1 MNNFHYSLKGTAGVF
16 AFLLLITCLFPVT
29 VFAQSSGVSLTAQ
42 QERNTFIINQAGIQT
57 ADRQAIVNRF
67 SQAEID
73 FLGRLAPGLF
83 HAFDVASL
91 EVILAAERRELDN
104 PSFAQQQIIEE
115 YHAFRAAQMANR
127 AQHPGLLEFN
137 PDLDEAFDLPS
148 FTVVSVPNGGGPV
161 AFEVEGGVTSSGS
174 VVGFTFTGT
183 VEGVSGNSTWASD
196 LSMIIESPEG
206 ESFQVGG
213 FGGDSSWQFQGAGST
228 ANGTYTSTHVGAD
241 VFGEEGTSDSGTW
254 TITFSHGW
262 NSAAAAAMDWSDV
275 SVVLHKEGVAGP
287 ENFVFEIP
295 EVQFA
300 GGEFDLLEEAL
311 TGELFGLNP
320 DFFPIEMIG
329 GSWTNDFALLF
340 IDGDFETGD
349 RILQVGGFTNLGA
362 ATRINWFGGA
372 NATDPI
378 TEPIELATPLVL
390 DGLSVYYGHG
400 WNSANAAGT
409 WGGTIEFVLEV
420 DEPEPVPGEIIW
432 QQAQF
437 GTNGIVSGFFA
448 GTGPEGSG
456 AYSADDFSFDAE
468 AEITVLQVEG
478 FYGAGGSPGVIT
490 STGWYIFPDADGVPA
505 GNPETSPEA
514 AVWTYTAAAGD
525 PALTITSNGVI
536 TLNVF
541 ETGVEST
548 LPPGKYWLSFF
559 TSQEGPV
566 SGARWNWRTGEPVQ
580 LDQAKLIAPGPAF
593 NNNPPVWTDIAQ
605 IVNNAAFSGLAF
617 SITGILGEPV
627 DPVDPI
633 EGELIINGTFD
644 NGLDNWTPYVADFAG
659 VNADF
664 DVVDGEAAITNMV
677 GPTTEV
683 WFVQLNQI
691 FTPEQVAELEIGQAY
706 KATFDAR
713 SNVDGRQLRFYFGE
727 EGGGFAAVNITD
739 FNLSTSMETYEVF
752 FELTN
757 IYPVMKL
764 GFEMGLSNADVFIDN
779 VSLMEA
785 DEIPS
790 TDPVAG
796 VNPDSIEF
804 DIPLGESA
812 SAMLEILNLA
822 DMGADDLEFSVVVE
836 NAAARNYS
844 SGIRTNFATVQGA
857 DRASGAVTPAGAV
870 DAIVAHNADLMA
882 IDEFSEGFA
891 DITTLPADGWS
902 LQNLSEPLGSSSWFQ
917 GNPNVF
923 PAFSGEPSHYI
934 AANFASTAGGTG
946 IINNW
951 LMTPEVTLQNGTE
964 LRFYTRSTGSQW
976 ADRLEVRLST
986 EGAST
991 DAANFSTLMLS
1002 INPDLIAGPDFYP
1015 DEWTEFVVVVEG
1027 LDAATTGRFGLR
1039 YFVTN
1044 AGPSGD
1050 NSDFIGIDEVRVVQ
1064 PENGGGDDPEPL
1076 VVDPTSGSVSAGGSA
1091 MVNVTANTQGLL
1103 VGSYAYNLLITTNDP
1118 NNGLITV
1125 PVTVDVNDDSFAQV
1139 QVIHNAADPAL
1150 ALVDLYLNGDLL
1162 FPNVPFRAATPYLTV
1177 PANTE
1182 ITLEVMA
1189 PGGTEALLSL
1199 TVTPEADAAYAV
1211 IAQGV
1216 ADPDGFV
1223 PNPGG
1228 LDIGAELVVLTDRQA
1243 TGGGETF
1250 DFYVFHGATDAPA
1263 VDVFVRELGANILT
1277 GVPYG
1282 TGSGYFSVDPGVYV
1296 IEIRPAGSSTPVA
1309 SFIAD
1314 ATTLGGFSGGI
1325 LASGFLNP
1333 GQGEAFALLTVLENG
1348 ITAVIPA
1355 TTGPSLL
1362 ISPSALN
1369 FGDVAE
1375 GFFAEQMVTFTNA
1388 GTSNLVIFGS
1398 SLDNDAYSIDFGDV
1412 EIVSPGGTRSFT
1424 VTFAPETTG
1433 EFPGVLSVES
1443 SDPAGV
1449 KSIPVSGTGVFGASV
1464 VFDPSEIEAELAA
1477 NSTDT
1482 FELTIINDGNG
1493 ELEFAFPDYIMERI
1507 LDGTDSRF
1515 DAIRQRMMVPVRSA
1529 FENTEEQMNAN
1540 LQRLLM
1546 HEAGI
1551 ESPTPQGA
1559 AMQRTRQNA
1568 GLNSGGFLIEFN
1580 QLTLPGA
1587 TFITVGQGLSG
1598 ELTSVVPDFVINAA
1612 EGGTW
1617 ASDFGVLFTT
1627 VELQPGVTIDPAT
1640 VALQVGGFTNYGASP
1655 RINWIGGTNGTPG
1668 TPVNEPIDI
1677 PTPLDVSGLFV
1688 SIGNAW
1694 TASTGGT
1701 WSGTIELVGVSA
1713 GADFITEVS
1722 PASGTV
1728 GPNSS
1733 TVVTLTLDSADLIG
1747 GVYSGIL
1754 NAITNDPANPEVGI
1768 PATLTVVG
1776 EPVAE
1781 VSPAEL
1787 DFGSVFVGNS
1797 VTDGVVLTNTGSD
1810 VLFVSGFATDSEEF
1824 TVSSQE
1830 LEVEAGESVVIN
1842 ITFTPESAGSK
1853 SATLTIESNATNG
1866 DVTVALT
1873 GEGLNAGIL
1882 SFDPDSFSVTVEQGT
1897 TSTATLLLTNEGES
1911 DLAFNIGTSNAAA
1924 PTSGRS
1930 VLVRNE
1936 RSAQAIE
1943 QASSVSNSMRLGGN
1957 NATLQS
1963 AAPGWHAVR
1972 QNMPSVLNSETEV
1985 LWNQQNNGTGGGVSD
2000 FFQPFESG
2008 VYSADDFLLEEAA
2021 NLQVITAYGFVG
2033 PADGVPI
2040 TTGANGV
2047 GIFIYP
2053 DNNGLP
2059 AGHPQDGQDNHVFS
2073 FQGGFSSA
2081 GLTIIEEAAGAIFTD
2096 IVLDIEAATG
2106 SALSLPAGTY
2116 WVMVFVDTNGQLGG
2130 PARWNWSQGEPNL
2143 NSGQLIDPENL
2154 FGTGNT
2160 GWQSWTTLTNGDW
2173 SDLAFMIEGSLGSF
2187 VDTDP
2192 AQGVIAP
2199 GASVEVVVTFDA
2211 TELEAGDYFA
2221 NINITTNSPL
2231 TPSATIPVAM
2241 TVQEGEVFSE
2251 LVTFQVDMSVQS
2263 SLGNFNTSVGD
2274 QVYVRG
2280 SFNNW
2285 DVVIGDEME
2294 DSGEMVY
2301 TFTTELFGEA
2311 GTLVEYKYFILAG
2324 DGRELPN
2331 GGWEVDAVGQGG
2343 SNNRQVF
2350 LAGEDQTLPV
2360 VFFNNQ
2366 EPVNVEPELD
2376 MPTAFALNQNYP
2388 NPFNPTTNIVYAL
2401 PEASEVRLEVF
2412 NLQGQRVAV
2421 LVSGQQTAGFHT
2433 VTFDASRLAS
2443 GMYLYR
2449 LQAGSF
2455 VQTQKM
2461 MLVK

>member
-42 QERNTFIINQAGIQT
+42 QERNTFIINNAGVQT

-228 ANGTYTSTHVGAD
+228 ADGTYTSTHVGAN

-400 WNSANAAGT
+400 WTSANAAGT
-409 WGGTIEFVLEV
+409 WGGTIEFVLEG
-420 DEPEPVPGEIIW
+420 DEPEPIPGEIIW
-432 QQAQF
+432 QQAVS

-448 GTGPEGSG
+448 DLEGGTG

-468 AEITVLQVEG
+468 SQITVLTVEG
-478 FYGAGGSPGVIT
+478 FYANGFTPSGIT
-490 STGWYIFPDADGVPA
+490 STGWYIFPDANGIPA

-514 AVWTYTAAAGD
+514 AVWSYIAEQGDEALVLD
-525 PALTITSNGVI
+525 PAGRI

-541 ETGVEST
+541 QTGQDLI
-548 LPPGKYWLSFF
+548 LPPGKYWLAFH
-559 TSQEGPV
+559 TSQAGTTAGNV
-566 SGARWNWRTGEPVQ
+566 RWNWFAGAPAQ
-580 LDQAKLIAPGPAF
+580 LDLAKIITPGAAF
-593 NNNPPVWTDIAQ
+593 GGAFPVWTDLTG
-605 IVNNAAFSGLAF
+605 VNPVFAGLAF
-617 SITGILGEPV
+617 SITGFLGEPV
-627 DPVDPI
+627 DPPTDPI
-633 EGELIINGTFD
+633 
-644 NGLDNWTPYVADFAG
+644 
-659 VNADF
+659 
-664 DVVDGEAAITNMV
+664 
-677 GPTTEV
+677 
-683 WFVQLNQI
+683 
-691 FTPEQVAELEIGQAY
+691 
-706 KATFDAR
+706 
-713 SNVDGRQLRFYFGE
+713 
-727 EGGGFAAVNITD
+727 AAVNP
-739 FNLSTSMETYEVF
+739 E
-752 FELTN
+752 
-757 IYPVMKL
+757 
-764 GFEMGLSNADVFIDN
+764 
-779 VSLMEA
+779 SLA
-785 DEIPS
+785 
-790 TDPVAG
+790 
-796 VNPDSIEF
+796 F

-822 DMGADDLEFSVVVE
+822 GMGADDLEFSIAIE

-934 AANFASTAGGTG
+934 GANFASTAGGTG

-1551 ESPTPQGA
+1551 ESPAPQGA

-1655 RINWIGGTNGTPG
+1655 RINWIGGTTGTPG

-1810 VLFVSGFATDSEEF
+1810 VLSVSGFATDSEEF

-1830 LEVEAGESVVIN
+1830 LEIEAGESVVIN
-1842 ITFTPESAGSK
+1842 ITFSPESAGSK

-2000 FFQPFESG
+2000 FFQPFGSG

-2059 AGHPQDGQDNHVFS
+2059 AGHPQDGQNNHVFS

-2143 NSGQLIDPENL
+2143 SSGRLIDPENL

-2160 GWQSWTTLTNGDW
+2160 GWQSWATLTNGDW
-2173 SDLAFMIEGSLGSF
+2173 SDLAFMIEGSFGSF

-2199 GASVEVVVTFDA
+2199 GASVEVTVTFDA
-2211 TELEAGDYFA
+2211 TDLEAGDYFA

-2366 EPVNVEPELD
+2366 EAVNVEPELD